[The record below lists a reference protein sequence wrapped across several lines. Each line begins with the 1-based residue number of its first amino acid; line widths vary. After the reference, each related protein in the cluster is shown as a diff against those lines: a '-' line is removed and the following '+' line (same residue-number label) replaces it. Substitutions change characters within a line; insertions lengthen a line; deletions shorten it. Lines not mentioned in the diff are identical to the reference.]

1 MPLSDN
7 VEMHLRRVIDEHIT
21 TLLNFPAS
29 AYSSVITGSSL
40 AEQES
45 SVLRLKCH
53 TADTIDACD
62 KLGKLVSELHI
73 ASALEEKSLES
84 SR

>member
-1 MPLSDN
+1 MPLSEN
-7 VEMHLRRVIDEHIT
+7 VEMHLKRVIDEHIT

-29 AYSSVITGSSL
+29 VYSSLIAGATL
-40 AEQES
+40 AEQEA
-45 SVLRLKCH
+45 SVLKLKCH

-73 ASALEEKSLES
+73 ASALEERTLES
-84 SR
+84 NS